1 MGEILQINKDLKVY
15 HLSYGWG
22 VVTSCEPGEP
32 FQVKFPHR
40 DEVYSFYRDGS
51 EILNG
56 KQVVF
61 NNDVVV
67 TEKPNSDKDIYS
79 FTTFVTQ
86 DGDVAFRFDGVNNSE
101 ILSAIVELFGV
112 VCAKELFKGNNIDV
126 LEGLI
131 GQLGDDLKQKLHEK
145 HQELIKKNGIRK

>member
-86 DGDVAFRFDGVNNSE
+86 DGDVVPSSFANLQTCAFEVVNTLYTFPHSFDW
-101 ILSAIVELFGV
+101 A
-112 VCAKELFKGNNIDV
+112 
-126 LEGLI
+126 
-131 GQLGDDLKQKLHEK
+131 
-145 HQELIKKNGIRK
+145 